1 MMVKYW
7 PRFCP
12 KRKYKIMFKKLL
24 SCSLLLVFACNL
36 FAEGWRRFPSNNNHQ
51 NRYPT
56 QYNRPSRDRYP
67 QHYNNRP
74 NYNRYPVYNN
84 YNRYPVYNNYNRYP
98 VYNNYNR
105 SGRGISTG
113 AATAI
118 GLGVGILG
126 FAIGRSTKNKDKVI
140 VYQDQKDQKI
150 QCKDFDIKV
159 TIDGEEKKA
168 KITKCKTESGDWEIP
183 EID

>member
-1 MMVKYW
+1 MS
-7 PRFCP
+7 
-12 KRKYKIMFKKLL
+12 KKLL
-24 SCSLLLVFACNL
+24 SCSLLLVCAFDL
-36 FAEGWRRFPSNNNHQ
+36 YAEGWRRFPSNNHQ
-51 NRYPT
+51 HRYPT
-56 QYNRPSRDRYP
+56 QYNRPSPSRDRYP
-67 QHYNNRP
+67 QPYYNRP

-105 SGRGISTG
+105 SGQGISTG

-118 GLGVGILG
+118 GLGAGILG

-168 KITKCKTESGDWEIP
+168 KITKCKTEDGDWTIP

>member
-1 MMVKYW
+1 MS
-7 PRFCP
+7 
-12 KRKYKIMFKKLL
+12 KKLL
-24 SCSLLLVFACNL
+24 SCSLLLVCAFDL
-36 FAEGWRRFPSNNNHQ
+36 YAEGWRRFPSNNHQ
-51 NRYPT
+51 HRYPT
-56 QYNRPSRDRYP
+56 QYNRPSPSRDRYP
-67 QHYNNRP
+67 QPYYNRP

-84 YNRYPVYNNYNRYP
+84 YNRYPVYNNYNR
-98 VYNNYNR
+98 
-105 SGRGISTG
+105 SGQGISTG

-168 KITKCKTESGDWEIP
+168 KITKCKTEDGDWTIP

>member
-1 MMVKYW
+1 
-7 PRFCP
+7 
-12 KRKYKIMFKKLL
+12 MFTKQKLL
-24 SCSLLLVFACNL
+24 SCSLLLL
-36 FAEGWRRFPSNNNHQ
+36 FSCDIYAEGWRRFPSNNHQ
-51 NRYPT
+51 HRYPT
-56 QYNRPSRDRYP
+56 QYNRPSPSRDRYP
-67 QHYNNRP
+67 QPYYNRP

-105 SGRGISTG
+105 SGQGISTG

-168 KITKCKTESGDWEIP
+168 KITKCKTEDGDWTIP

>member
-1 MMVKYW
+1 MS
-7 PRFCP
+7 
-12 KRKYKIMFKKLL
+12 KKLL
-24 SCSLLLVFACNL
+24 SCSLLLL
-36 FAEGWRRFPSNNNHQ
+36 FSCDIYAEGWRRFPSNNHQ
-51 NRYPT
+51 RRYPT
-56 QYNRPSRDRYP
+56 QYNRPDRYP
-67 QHYNNRP
+67 TQHYYNRP
-74 NYNRYPVYNN
+74 N

-118 GLGVGILG
+118 GLGAGILG

-168 KITKCKTESGDWEIP
+168 KITKCKTEDGDWTIP

>member
-1 MMVKYW
+1 MS
-7 PRFCP
+7 
-12 KRKYKIMFKKLL
+12 KKLL
-24 SCSLLLVFACNL
+24 SCSLLLLFACNL

-67 QHYNNRP
+67 TQHYNNRP
-74 NYNRYPVYNN
+74 NYNRYL
-84 YNRYPVYNNYNRYP
+84 VYNNYNRYP

-118 GLGVGILG
+118 GLGAGILG
-126 FAIGRSTKNKDKVI
+126 FAIGRSTKTKDKVI

-168 KITKCKTESGDWEIP
+168 KITKCKTEDGEWEIP

>member
-1 MMVKYW
+1 MS
-7 PRFCP
+7 
-12 KRKYKIMFKKLL
+12 KKLL
-24 SCSLLLVFACNL
+24 SCSLLLVCAFDL
-36 FAEGWRRFPSNNNHQ
+36 YAEGWRRFPSNNHQ
-51 NRYPT
+51 HRYPT
-56 QYNRPSRDRYP
+56 QYNRPSPSRDRYP
-67 QHYNNRP
+67 TQPYYNRP

-105 SGRGISTG
+105 SGQGISTG

-118 GLGVGILG
+118 GLGAGILG

-168 KITKCKTESGDWEIP
+168 KITKCKTEDGDWTIP

>member
-1 MMVKYW
+1 
-7 PRFCP
+7 
-12 KRKYKIMFKKLL
+12 
-24 SCSLLLVFACNL
+24 
-36 FAEGWRRFPSNNNHQ
+36 
-51 NRYPT
+51 
-56 QYNRPSRDRYP
+56 
-67 QHYNNRP
+67 
-74 NYNRYPVYNN
+74 
-84 YNRYPVYNNYNRYP
+84 VYNNYNRYP

>member
-1 MMVKYW
+1 MS
-7 PRFCP
+7 
-12 KRKYKIMFKKLL
+12 KKLL
-24 SCSLLLVFACNL
+24 SCSLLLVCAFDL
-36 FAEGWRRFPSNNNHQ
+36 YAEGWRRFPSNNHQ
-51 NRYPT
+51 HRYPT

-67 QHYNNRP
+67 TQHYYNRP

-105 SGRGISTG
+105 SGQGISTG

-118 GLGVGILG
+118 GLGAGILG

-168 KITKCKTESGDWEIP
+168 KITKCKTEDGDWTIP